1 MKTSAISVHE
11 NNYADL
17 MALPLNSLP
26 KFKCQFPFP
35 FYNLNGNFPTLKMKR
50 CTIISFISFIR
61 RNSNSQNIE
70 IRQTTN
76 MIGMQSKQIVVQII
90 LASTRDRER
99 RGVARPNIMIVIFRT
114 HREAITH
121 ITVHRC
127 E

>member
-1 MKTSAISVHE
+1 MKTSVISIHG
-11 NNYADL
+11 NNCADL
-17 MALPLNSLP
+17 VALPLNSLP
-26 KFKCQFPFP
+26 KSKCQFPFP

-50 CTIISFISFIR
+50 CTIISFIR

-70 IRQTTN
+70 IRQTKN

-99 RGVARPNIMIVIFRT
+99 RGVARPNVMIVIFRT